1 MSQITKNILM
11 IKPSSFG
18 FNNDTS
24 GDNYFQK
31 QINHLSQSEIRLKAV
46 EEFENM
52 CSILKKNGINIIVFE
67 NDENKK
73 LTDDVFPNNWISFHG
88 NKYVIHSMYAKSR
101 RREKNKS
108 FIKALSTY
116 NFNYT
121 ILNDYTNYELK
132 DIFLEGTGSV
142 VLDRVNK
149 HAYCSISKRS
159 NVDLFKLFC
168 DDIGYKPISFK
179 SYDSRGDLIYHTNV
193 MMSIGDDFALVC
205 FESINDKN
213 EKILVK
219 ESLEK
224 SGRKIVEIT
233 LSQVDSFAGNL
244 IQLGDKKN
252 KIIVIS
258 ELAYSSLN
266 DHQKNILSAESKIVN
281 IPIPTIQ
288 KCGGGSVRCMIAELI

>member
-88 NKYVIHSMYAKSR
+88 NKYIIHSMYAKSR
-101 RREKNKS
+101 RGEKNKS
-108 FIKALSTY
+108 FIKTLSTH

-121 ILNDYTNYELK
+121 LLNDYTNYELE

-179 SYDSRGDLIYHTNV
+179 SYDYRGDLIYHTNV

-266 DHQKNILSAESKIVN
+266 NHQKNILSAESKIVN

>member
-88 NKYVIHSMYAKSR
+88 NKYIIHSMYAKSR
-101 RREKNKS
+101 RGEKNKS
-108 FIKALSTY
+108 FIKTLSNH

-121 ILNDYTNYELK
+121 LLNDYTNYEIE
-132 DIFLEGTGSV
+132 DVFLEGTGSV

-149 HAYCSISKRS
+149 YAYCSISKRS

-233 LSQVDSFAGNL
+233 LSQVDCFAGNL

-266 DHQKNILSAESKIVN
+266 NDQKNILSAESKIVN

>member
-88 NKYVIHSMYAKSR
+88 DKYIIHSMYAESR
-101 RREKNKS
+101 RGEKNKS
-108 FIKALSTY
+108 FIKTLSSH

-121 ILNDYTNYELK
+121 LLNDYTNYEIE
-132 DIFLEGTGSV
+132 DVFLEGTGSV

-224 SGRKIVEIT
+224 SGRKLVEIT
-233 LSQVDSFAGNL
+233 LKQVDCFAGNL

-252 KIIVIS
+252 KIIVVS
-258 ELAYSSLN
+258 QLAYSSLN
-266 DHQKNILSAESKIVN
+266 NDQKNILSAESKIVN

>member
-31 QINHLSQSEIRLKAV
+31 QINNLSQSEIRLKAV

-108 FIKALSTY
+108 FIKALSTH

-121 ILNDYTNYELK
+121 LLNDYTNYELE

-159 NVDLFKLFC
+159 NYELFKLFC

-213 EKILVK
+213 EMILVK

-224 SGRKIVEIT
+224 SGRKIIEIT

>member
-101 RREKNKS
+101 RGEKNKS
-108 FIKALSTY
+108 FIKTLSTH

-121 ILNDYTNYELK
+121 LLNDYTNYELE

-159 NVDLFKLFC
+159 NDELFKLFC

-233 LSQVDSFAGNL
+233 LNQVDSFAGNL

-266 DHQKNILSAESKIVN
+266 NHQKNILSAESKIVN

>member
-67 NDENKK
+67 NDKNKK

-88 NKYVIHSMYAKSR
+88 NKYIIHSMYAKSR
-101 RREKNKS
+101 RGEKNKS
-108 FIKALSTY
+108 FIKNLSTH

-121 ILNDYTNYELK
+121 LLNDYTNYELE

-149 HAYCSISKRS
+149 YAYCSISKRS
-159 NVDLFKLFC
+159 DVDLFKLFC

-233 LSQVDSFAGNL
+233 LTQVDSFAGNL

-266 DHQKNILSAESKIVN
+266 NHQKNILSAESKIVN

>member
-46 EEFENM
+46 DEFENM

-101 RREKNKS
+101 RGEKNKS
-108 FIKALSTY
+108 FIKTLSTH

-121 ILNDYTNYELK
+121 LLNDYTNYELE

-159 NVDLFKLFC
+159 NIDLFKLFC
-168 DDIGYKPISFK
+168 DDIGYKPIPFK

-193 MMSIGDDFALVC
+193 MMSIGEDFALVC

-258 ELAYSSLN
+258 QLAYSSLN
-266 DHQKNILSAESKIVN
+266 NHQKNILSAESKIVN

>member
-18 FNNDTS
+18 FNDDTS

-46 EEFENM
+46 KEFENM

-88 NKYVIHSMYAKSR
+88 NKYIIHSMYAKSR
-101 RREKNKS
+101 RGEKNKS
-108 FIKALSTY
+108 FIKTLSNH

-121 ILNDYTNYELK
+121 LLNDYTNYEIE
-132 DIFLEGTGSV
+132 DVFLEGTGSV

-149 HAYCSISKRS
+149 HAYCSISNRS

-205 FESINDKN
+205 FESIKDKN

-233 LSQVDSFAGNL
+233 LSQVDCFAGNL

-266 DHQKNILSAESKIVN
+266 NDQKNILSAESKIVN

>member
-1 MSQITKNILM
+1 M

-88 NKYVIHSMYAKSR
+88 NKYIIHSMYAKSR
-101 RREKNKS
+101 RGEKNKS
-108 FIKALSTY
+108 FIKTLSTH

-121 ILNDYTNYELK
+121 LLNDYTNYELE
-132 DIFLEGTGSV
+132 DIFMEGTGSV

-149 HAYCSISKRS
+149 YAYCSISKRS
-159 NVDLFKLFC
+159 NDELFKLFC

-179 SYDSRGDLIYHTNV
+179 SYDSRGALIYHTNV

-213 EKILVK
+213 EMFLVK

-233 LSQVDSFAGNL
+233 LKQVDCFAGNL
-244 IQLGDKKN
+244 IQLGHKKN
-252 KIIVIS
+252 KIIVVS

-266 DHQKNILSAESKIVN
+266 NDQKNILSAESKIVN

>member
-1 MSQITKNILM
+1 M

-18 FNNDTS
+18 FNDDTS

-46 EEFENM
+46 KEFENM

-88 NKYVIHSMYAKSR
+88 NKYIIHSMYAKSR
-101 RREKNKS
+101 RGEKNKS
-108 FIKALSTY
+108 FIKTLSNH

-121 ILNDYTNYELK
+121 LLNDYTNYEIE
-132 DIFLEGTGSV
+132 DVFLEGTGSV

-149 HAYCSISKRS
+149 YAYCSISKRS

-205 FESINDKN
+205 FESINNKN
-213 EKILVK
+213 EKFLVK

-233 LSQVDSFAGNL
+233 LSQVDCFAGNL

-266 DHQKNILSAESKIVN
+266 NDQKNILSAESKIVN

>member
-31 QINHLSQSEIRLKAV
+31 QINNLSQSEIRLKAV
-46 EEFENM
+46 EEFEHM

-101 RREKNKS
+101 RGEKNKS
-108 FIKALSTY
+108 FINTLSTH

-121 ILNDYTNYELK
+121 LLNDYTNYEIE

-159 NVDLFKLFC
+159 NYELFKLFC

-193 MMSIGDDFALVC
+193 MMSIGDKFSLVC
-205 FESINDKN
+205 LESIKDVN
-213 EKILVK
+213 ERNKVK
-219 ESLEK
+219 KSLEK
-224 SGRKIVEIT
+224 SGKKIVIISLE
-233 LSQVDSFAGNL
+233 QVDSFAGNI
-244 IQLGDKKN
+244 IQLGDNKN
-252 KIIVIS
+252 KIIVLS
-258 ELAYSSLN
+258 EEAYESLN
-266 DHQKNILSAESKIVN
+266 NHQKNILSAESKLVV

-288 KCGGGSVRCMIAELI
+288 TCGGGSVRCMIAELI

>member
-1 MSQITKNILM
+1 M

-31 QINHLSQSEIRLKAV
+31 QINNLSQSEIRLKAV

-101 RREKNKS
+101 RGEKNKS
-108 FIKALSTY
+108 FIKTLSTH

-121 ILNDYTNYELK
+121 LLNDYTNYELE

-159 NVDLFKLFC
+159 NDELFKLFC

-224 SGRKIVEIT
+224 SGRKIIEIT

>member
-1 MSQITKNILM
+1 MSQITKNVLM

-18 FNNDTS
+18 YNNDTS
-24 GDNYFQK
+24 ADNYFQK
-31 QINHLSQSEIRLKAV
+31 QINHLSKSEIRLKAV

-88 NKYVIHSMYAKSR
+88 NKYIIHSMYAKSR
-101 RREKNKS
+101 RGEKNKS
-108 FIKALSTY
+108 FIKTLSTY
-116 NFNYT
+116 SFNYT
-121 ILNDYTNYELK
+121 LLNDYTNYELE
-132 DIFLEGTGSV
+132 DIFLEGTGSI

-149 HAYCSISKRS
+149 YAYCSISKRS
-159 NVDLFKLFC
+159 NIDLFKLFC

-179 SYDSRGDLIYHTNV
+179 SYDSREDLIYHTNV

-205 FESINDKN
+205 FESIKDKN

-224 SGRKIVEIT
+224 SERKIVEIT
-233 LSQVDSFAGNL
+233 LSQVDCFAGNL

-258 ELAYSSLN
+258 ELAYSSLDN
-266 DHQKNILSAESKIVN
+266 HQKNILSAESKIVT

>member
-88 NKYVIHSMYAKSR
+88 DKYIIHSMYAKSR
-101 RREKNKS
+101 RGEKNKS
-108 FIKALSTY
+108 FIKTLSSH

-121 ILNDYTNYELK
+121 LLNDYTNYEIE
-132 DIFLEGTGSV
+132 DVFLEGTGSV

-179 SYDSRGDLIYHTNV
+179 SYDYRGDLIYHTNV

-213 EKILVK
+213 EKFLVK

-266 DHQKNILSAESKIVN
+266 NYQKNILSTESKIVN

>member
-88 NKYVIHSMYAKSR
+88 NKYIIHSMYAKSR
-101 RREKNKS
+101 RGEKNKS
-108 FIKALSTY
+108 FIKTLSTH

-121 ILNDYTNYELK
+121 LLNDYTNYELE

-179 SYDSRGDLIYHTNV
+179 SYDYRGDLIYHTNV
-193 MMSIGDDFALVC
+193 MMSIGEDFALVC

-224 SGRKIVEIT
+224 SGRKIVEIN

-266 DHQKNILSAESKIVN
+266 NHQKNILSAESKIVN

>member
-88 NKYVIHSMYAKSR
+88 NKYIIHSMYAKSR
-101 RREKNKS
+101 RGEKNKS
-108 FIKALSTY
+108 FIKTLSTH

-121 ILNDYTNYELK
+121 LLNDYTNYELE

-233 LSQVDSFAGNL
+233 LSQVDCFAGNL

-266 DHQKNILSAESKIVN
+266 NHQKNILSAESKIVN

>member
-31 QINHLSQSEIRLKAV
+31 QINHLSQSEIRLKAI

-88 NKYVIHSMYAKSR
+88 NKYIIHSMYAKSR
-101 RREKNKS
+101 RGEKNKS
-108 FIKALSTY
+108 FIKTLSMH

-121 ILNDYTNYELK
+121 LLNDYTNYELE

-159 NVDLFKLFC
+159 NIDLFKLFC
-168 DDIGYKPISFK
+168 DDIGYKPIPFK

-205 FESINDKN
+205 FESIKDKN
-213 EKILVK
+213 EKILIK

-233 LSQVDSFAGNL
+233 LSQVDCFAGNL

-252 KIIVIS
+252 KIIVVS

-266 DHQKNILSAESKIVN
+266 NHQKKILSAESKIVN

>member
-88 NKYVIHSMYAKSR
+88 DKYIIHSMYAKSR
-101 RREKNKS
+101 RGEKNKS
-108 FIKALSTY
+108 FIKTLSSH

-121 ILNDYTNYELK
+121 LLNDYTNYEIE
-132 DIFLEGTGSV
+132 DVFLEGTGSV

-149 HAYCSISKRS
+149 RAYCSISKRS

-205 FESINDKN
+205 FESIKDKN

-224 SGRKIVEIT
+224 SGRKIVEIS
-233 LSQVDSFAGNL
+233 LSQVDSFAGNV

-266 DHQKNILSAESKIVN
+266 NDQKNILSAESKIVN

>member
-88 NKYVIHSMYAKSR
+88 NKYIIHSMYAKSR
-101 RREKNKS
+101 RGEKNKS
-108 FIKALSTY
+108 FIKTLSTH

-121 ILNDYTNYELK
+121 LLNDYTNYELK

-244 IQLGDKKN
+244 IQLGDKNN

-258 ELAYSSLN
+258 QLAYSSLN
-266 DHQKNILSAESKIVN
+266 NDQKNILSAESKIVN

>member
-31 QINHLSQSEIRLKAV
+31 QINNLSQSEIRLKAV

-108 FIKALSTY
+108 FIKALSTH

-121 ILNDYTNYELK
+121 LLNDYTNYELE

-159 NVDLFKLFC
+159 NDELFKLFC

-213 EKILVK
+213 EMILVK

-224 SGRKIVEIT
+224 SGRKIVDIT
-233 LSQVDSFAGNL
+233 LKQVDCFAGNL

-266 DHQKNILSAESKIVN
+266 NHQKNILSAESKIVN

>member
-1 MSQITKNILM
+1 M

-31 QINHLSQSEIRLKAV
+31 QINNLSQSEIRLKAV
-46 EEFENM
+46 EEFEHM
-52 CSILKKNGINIIVFE
+52 CSILKKHGINIIVFE

-101 RREKNKS
+101 RGEKNKS
-108 FIKALSTY
+108 FINTLSTH

-121 ILNDYTNYELK
+121 LLNDYTNYELE

-159 NVDLFKLFC
+159 NDELFKLFC

-213 EKILVK
+213 EMILVK

-266 DHQKNILSAESKIVN
+266 NHQKNILSAESKIVN

>member
-31 QINHLSQSEIRLKAV
+31 QIKNLSQSEIRLKAV

-108 FIKALSTY
+108 FINTLSTH

-121 ILNDYTNYELK
+121 LLNDYTNYELE

-159 NVDLFKLFC
+159 NDELFKLFC

-213 EKILVK
+213 EMILVK

-224 SGRKIVEIT
+224 SGRKIIEIT

>member
-88 NKYVIHSMYAKSR
+88 DKYIIHSMYAKSR
-101 RREKNKS
+101 RGEKNKS
-108 FIKALSTY
+108 FIKTLSSH

-121 ILNDYTNYELK
+121 LLNDYTNYEIE
-132 DIFLEGTGSV
+132 DVFLEGTGSV

-149 HAYCSISKRS
+149 RAYCSISKRS

-205 FESINDKN
+205 FESIKDKN

-224 SGRKIVEIT
+224 RGRKIVEIT

-266 DHQKNILSAESKIVN
+266 NNQKNTLSAESKIVN

>member
-88 NKYVIHSMYAKSR
+88 NKYIIHSMYAKSR
-101 RREKNKS
+101 RGEKNKS
-108 FIKALSTY
+108 FIKTLSNH

-121 ILNDYTNYELK
+121 LLNDYTNYELE
-132 DIFLEGTGSV
+132 DVFLEGTGSV

-266 DHQKNILSAESKIVN
+266 NHQKNILSAESKIVN

>member
-1 MSQITKNILM
+1 
-11 IKPSSFG
+11 
-18 FNNDTS
+18 
-24 GDNYFQK
+24 
-31 QINHLSQSEIRLKAV
+31 
-46 EEFENM
+46 M

-73 LTDDVFPNNWISFHG
+73 LTDDVFPNNWISFHR

-101 RREKNKS
+101 RGEKNKS
-108 FIKALSTY
+108 FIKTLSTY

-121 ILNDYTNYELK
+121 LLNDYTNYELK

-159 NVDLFKLFC
+159 NIDLFKLFC

-205 FESINDKN
+205 FESIKDKN
-213 EKILVK
+213 EKGLVK

-233 LSQVDSFAGNL
+233 LSQVDCFAGNL

-252 KIIVIS
+252 KIIVVS
-258 ELAYSSLN
+258 EFAFSSLN
-266 DHQKNILSAESKIVN
+266 NHQKNILSNESKIVS

>member
-101 RREKNKS
+101 RGEKNKS
-108 FIKALSTY
+108 FIKTLSTH

-121 ILNDYTNYELK
+121 LLNDYTNYELE

-159 NVDLFKLFC
+159 NDELFKLFC
-168 DDIGYKPISFK
+168 DDIGYKPISFR

-224 SGRKIVEIT
+224 SGRKLVEIT
-233 LSQVDSFAGNL
+233 LKQVDCFAGNL

-252 KIIVIS
+252 KIIVVS
-258 ELAYSSLN
+258 QLAYSSLN
-266 DHQKNILSAESKIVN
+266 NDQKNILSAESKIVN

>member
-46 EEFENM
+46 KEFENM

-88 NKYVIHSMYAKSR
+88 NKYIIHSMYAKSR
-101 RREKNKS
+101 RGEKNKS
-108 FIKALSTY
+108 FIKTLSTH

-121 ILNDYTNYELK
+121 LLNDYTNYELE

-179 SYDSRGDLIYHTNV
+179 SYDYRGDLIYHTNV
-193 MMSIGDDFALVC
+193 MMSIGEDFALVC

-266 DHQKNILSAESKIVN
+266 NHQKNILSAESKIVN

>member
-31 QINHLSQSEIRLKAV
+31 QINHFSQSEIRLKAV

-52 CSILKKNGINIIVFE
+52 YSILKKNGINIIVFE

-101 RREKNKS
+101 RGEKNKS
-108 FIKALSTY
+108 FIKTLSTH

-121 ILNDYTNYELK
+121 LLNDYTNYELE

-213 EKILVK
+213 EMILVK

-266 DHQKNILSAESKIVN
+266 NDQKNILSAQSKIVN

>member
-88 NKYVIHSMYAKSR
+88 NKYIIHSMYAKSR
-101 RREKNKS
+101 RGEKNKS
-108 FIKALSTY
+108 FIKTLSNH

-121 ILNDYTNYELK
+121 LLNDYTNYEIE
-132 DIFLEGTGSV
+132 DVFLEGTGSV

-233 LSQVDSFAGNL
+233 LSQVDYFAGNL

-266 DHQKNILSAESKIVN
+266 NHQKNILSAESKIVN

>member
-101 RREKNKS
+101 RGEKNKS
-108 FIKALSTY
+108 FIKTLSTH

-121 ILNDYTNYELK
+121 LLNDYTNYELE

-233 LSQVDSFAGNL
+233 LTQVDSFAGNL

-266 DHQKNILSAESKIVN
+266 NHQKNILSAESKIVN

>member
-73 LTDDVFPNNWISFHG
+73 LTDDVFPNNWISFHR

-101 RREKNKS
+101 RGEKNKS
-108 FIKALSTY
+108 FIKTLSMH

-121 ILNDYTNYELK
+121 LLNDYTNYELE

-159 NVDLFKLFC
+159 NIDLFKLFC
-168 DDIGYKPISFK
+168 DDIGYKPIPFK

-205 FESINDKN
+205 FESIKDKN
-213 EKILVK
+213 EKNLVK
-219 ESLEK
+219 EYLEK
-224 SGRKIVEIT
+224 SGRKIVEIS
-233 LSQVDSFAGNL
+233 LGQVDCFAGNL

-252 KIIVIS
+252 KIIVVS

-266 DHQKNILSAESKIVN
+266 NHQKNILSGESKIVN

>member
-1 MSQITKNILM
+1 M

-18 FNNDTS
+18 YNDDTS

-31 QINHLSQSEIRLKAV
+31 KINHFSQSEIRLKAI

-52 CSILKKNGINIIVFE
+52 CSILKQNGINIIVLE
-67 NDENKK
+67 NDKDKK

-88 NKYVIHSMYAKSR
+88 NQYIIHSMYAKSR
-101 RREKNKS
+101 RGEKNKA
-108 FIKALSTY
+108 FIKALSSKS
-116 NFNYT
+116 FNYSL
-121 ILNDYTNYELK
+121 LNDYTNYELK
-132 DIFLEGTGSV
+132 DVFLEGTGSV
-142 VLDRVNK
+142 MLDRVNK

-252 KIIVIS
+252 KIIVVS

-266 DHQKNILSAESKIVN
+266 NHQKNILSAESKIVN

>member
-31 QINHLSQSEIRLKAV
+31 QINNLSQSEIRLKAV

-101 RREKNKS
+101 RREKNKT
-108 FIKALSTY
+108 FIKALSTH

-121 ILNDYTNYELK
+121 LLNDYTNYELE

-159 NVDLFKLFC
+159 NDELFKLFC

-213 EKILVK
+213 EMILVK

-266 DHQKNILSAESKIVN
+266 NHQKNILSAESKIVN

>member
-88 NKYVIHSMYAKSR
+88 DKYIIHSMYAKSR
-101 RREKNKS
+101 RGEKNKS
-108 FIKALSTY
+108 FIKTLSSH

-121 ILNDYTNYELK
+121 LLNDYTNYEIE
-132 DIFLEGTGSV
+132 DVFLEGTGSV

-149 HAYCSISKRS
+149 YAYCSISKRS

-233 LSQVDSFAGNL
+233 LTQVDSFAGNL

-266 DHQKNILSAESKIVN
+266 NHQKNILSAESKIVN

>member
-1 MSQITKNILM
+1 M

-31 QINHLSQSEIRLKAV
+31 QINNLSQSEIRLKAV

-101 RREKNKS
+101 RGEKNKS
-108 FIKALSTY
+108 FIKTLSTH

-121 ILNDYTNYELK
+121 LLNDYTNYELE

-159 NVDLFKLFC
+159 SVDLFKLFC

-233 LSQVDSFAGNL
+233 LNQVDSFAGNL

-252 KIIVIS
+252 KIIVVS

-266 DHQKNILSAESKIVN
+266 NHQKNILSAESKIVN